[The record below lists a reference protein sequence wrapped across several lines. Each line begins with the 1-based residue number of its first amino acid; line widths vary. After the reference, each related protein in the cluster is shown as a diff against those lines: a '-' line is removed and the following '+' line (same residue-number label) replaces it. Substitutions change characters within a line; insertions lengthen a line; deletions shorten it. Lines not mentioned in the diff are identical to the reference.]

1 MTKVLRVTTGLAGS
15 NLDDVLAGLEAQ
27 PARTPASWEPVAP
40 KPTKKTPAE
49 LAALSAGRA
58 APPPSMRSAILK
70 QRKAEAV
77 AAHRKGDDRE
87 ERSVTA
93 TSAQDNLR
101 AAMQSRIPEV
111 K

>member
-1 MTKVLRVTTGLAGS
+1 MSVYRTTTGLMGA
-15 NLDDVLAGLEAQ
+15 NLDG
-27 PARTPASWEPVAP
+27 PRRTPADWEPVI
-40 KPTKKTPAE
+40 KKTPDEWAAHF
-49 LAALSAGRA
+49 AALSGRSGSTEKA
-58 APPPSMRSAILK
+58 PPPPSMRSAILK

-87 ERSVTA
+87 ERGVTA

-101 AAMQSRIPEV
+101 AAMQSRIPAA